1 MEQAFYA
8 ILGCLGFFIVVCI
21 IGIIYMYYYNKK
33 EHLEKDSEQNIAVD
47 HFDRIT
53 QDLSVMGGKP
63 CIRGMRVTVGSI
75 LFQIGEGKTI
85 DELLIDYP
93 YLVRE
98 DIMQCLQYGAWLAQG
113 NQKAL
118 A

>member
-1 MEQAFYA
+1 
-8 ILGCLGFFIVVCI
+8 
-21 IGIIYMYYYNKK
+21 
-33 EHLEKDSEQNIAVD
+33 
-47 HFDRIT
+47 
-53 QDLSVMGGKP
+53 
-63 CIRGMRVTVGSI
+63 MRVTVGSI

-113 NQKAL
+113 NQKAI